1 MVVEVTVLVVVVV
14 VVCMVE
20 VAGLVLVFRVEE
32 VAFLVLVVIELP
44 ATLHCPPTTPAAQAL
59 HCGAGLTVVMGL
71 QPGKAESGP
80 SRSSEKLLVVV
91 H

>member
-1 MVVEVTVLVVVVV
+1 VVVEVTVLVVVVV

-44 ATLHCPPTTPAAQAL
+44 ATLHCPPTTPAEGCFQHKSTL
-59 HCGAGLTVVMGL
+59 
-71 QPGKAESGP
+71 
-80 SRSSEKLLVVV
+80 SSETTQYFSTTLLSVLKNKAKSRL
-91 H
+91 